1 MKKLFLSLFLAFFF
15 VGCATSPI
23 LIPVKI
29 AEESCDRLVYNP
41 RTEKAEAFICLG
53 ESMIWDNTE
62 YRLLAEAIH
71 PADSSIAAFF
81 DITGDC
87 EVDAVGMYYLL
98 DGMYYMGSQ
107 LEIEM
112 AYWIVSETE
121 KALGMKIMKEVP
133 CLKK

>member
-1 MKKLFLSLFLAFFF
+1 VIDWFT
-15 VGCATSPI
+15 TSPI

-98 DGMYYMGSQ
+98 DGMYYMGR
-107 LEIEM
+107 
-112 AYWIVSETE
+112 IVSETE